1 MDPNKTSELLLSLIR
16 KSQLNFVIE
25 ESPYSVSINL
35 RKTFIQSRSGNPI
48 ICEESLEEFIE
59 NKHLKDALEKSESEQ
74 ESFRKAT
81 HDISI
86 KLEKAKKELSDAFE
100 DINHGK
106 KAVAALEEES
116 LKVQLENKRL
126 KEEAKYA
133 LKTIGR

>member
-59 NKHLKDALEKSESEQ
+59 DKMHLKNLNLRKNPLE
-74 ESFRKAT
+74 R
-81 HDISI
+81 
-86 KLEKAKKELSDAFE
+86 
-100 DINHGK
+100 
-106 KAVAALEEES
+106 
-116 LKVQLENKRL
+116 QLM
-126 KEEAKYA
+126 
-133 LKTIGR
+133 TSQ